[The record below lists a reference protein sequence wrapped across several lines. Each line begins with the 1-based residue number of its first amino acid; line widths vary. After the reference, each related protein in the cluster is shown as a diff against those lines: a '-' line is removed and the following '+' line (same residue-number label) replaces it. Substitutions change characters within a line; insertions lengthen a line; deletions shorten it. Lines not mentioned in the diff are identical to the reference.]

1 MALHPSLKSAATLML
16 IAGMAVLLSGCG
28 FQLRG
33 APPVS
38 SALEPLAVECSTPVP
53 DTLCRSL
60 REQLK
65 LGNVRIAPVADAD
78 YILRL
83 KNFERDRRASA
94 ITAQAA
100 AAEYTLRHSVD
111 LEVISADRVPM
122 VATTRLTTSESYRY
136 DETNVLARQREEE
149 TLQQQMDD
157 RLAQQAIFRLAPL
170 TPQRIDA
177 IREEFQ
183 RKQEPEAQPQ
193 ANHED

>member
-1 MALHPSLKSAATLML
+1 MD
-16 IAGMAVLLSGCG
+16 C
-28 FQLRG
+28 
-33 APPVS
+33 S
-38 SALEPLAVECSTPVP
+38 SQVP

-60 REQLK
+60 REQLN
-65 LGNVRIAPVADAD
+65 LGKVRVAPAAEAD

-111 LEVISADRVPM
+111 LEVISADRIPM
-122 VATTRLTTSESYRY
+122 VGTTRLTTSESYRY

-149 TLQQQMDD
+149 TLRQQMDD
-157 RLAQQAIFRLAPL
+157 RLAQQVIFRLAPL

-177 IREEFQ
+177 IRADYQ
-183 RKQEPEAQPQ
+183 REQEADAPATGQP
-193 ANHED
+193 

>member
-1 MALHPSLKSAATLML
+1 MTRHAALKSPAHLML
-16 IAGMAVLLSGCG
+16 TAAMAVLLAGCG

-38 SALEPLAVECSTPVP
+38 LALEPLAVDCSSQVP
-53 DTLCRSL
+53 DTLCRSV
-60 REQLK
+60 REQLS
-65 LGNVRIAPVADAD
+65 LGNVNLAPVADAD

-111 LEVISADRVPM
+111 LEVVSADRVPM
-122 VATTRLTTSESYRY
+122 VATTRLTTTESYRY

-149 TLQQQMDD
+149 TLRQQMDD
-157 RLAQQAIFRLAPL
+157 RLAQQVIFRLAPL

-177 IREEFQ
+177 IRAEYQ
-183 RKQEPEAQPQ
+183 RNQEADAQATGQP
-193 ANHED
+193 

>member
-1 MALHPSLKSAATLML
+1 MFRHSALKSLANLML
-16 IAGMAVLLSGCG
+16 IAVMAVLLTGCG

-38 SALEPLAVECSTPVP
+38 SALEPLAVDCASQVP
-53 DTLCRSL
+53 ETLCRSL
-60 REQLK
+60 REQLS
-65 LGNVRIAPVADAD
+65 LGNVSLAPVAEAD

-111 LEVISADRVPM
+111 LEVISADRIPM
-122 VATTRLTTSESYRY
+122 VGTTRLTTSESYRY

-149 TLQQQMDD
+149 TLRQQMDD
-157 RLAQQAIFRLAPL
+157 RLAQQVIFRLAPL

-177 IREEFQ
+177 IRAEYQ
-183 RKQEPEAQPQ
+183 REQEADATATGQP
-193 ANHED
+193 

>member
-1 MALHPSLKSAATLML
+1 MAWHPALKSAATLML
-16 IAGMAVLLSGCG
+16 IAGMAILLYGCG

-38 SALEPLAVECSTPVP
+38 SALEPLAVDCSSQVP

-60 REQLK
+60 REQLS
-65 LGNVRIAPVADAD
+65 LGNIRVAPIADAD

-83 KNFERDRRASA
+83 SNFERDRRASA

-111 LEVISADRVPM
+111 LEVISADRIPM

-149 TLQQQMDD
+149 TLRQQMDD
-157 RLAQQAIFRLAPL
+157 RLAQQVIFRLAPL
-170 TPQRIDA
+170 TPQRINT
-177 IREEFQ
+177 IRAEHQ
-183 RKQEPEAQPQ
+183 RKQEADAQATGQP
-193 ANHED
+193 

>member
-1 MALHPSLKSAATLML
+1 MALHASLKSAATLML

-183 RKQEPEAQPQ
+183 RKQEAEAQPQ